1 MPTRGDIISFC
12 AGVFL
17 LYWPYIWCRLKG
29 ENPDSLGLCWDFNRK
44 SAMQTLTVSGFI
56 LAAVTIVA
64 LNWPWEELP
73 RHRDIKTVLSLLG
86 SGLAAA
92 IIEETFFR
100 GWLQPV
106 LARHLK
112 PWAAIVVTN
121 LIFAPIH
128 LFVAPYWISLLVF
141 FPGCIMGWL
150 KYRYKNLFPPALFHF
165 VGNIWAIWFFPM
177 PVKF

>member
-1 MPTRGDIISFC
+1 MGTVISFC

-17 LYWPYIWCRLKG
+17 LYWPYVWCWRRK
-29 ENPDSLGLCWDFNRK
+29 ESPDEYGLRWEFRAGDF
-44 SAMQTLTVSGFI
+44 MQTLAVSAFI
-56 LAAVTIVA
+56 LLALTVVA
-64 LNWPWEELP
+64 INWPWEELP
-73 RHRDIKTVLSLLG
+73 RRRDFWTALDLAA

-106 LARHLK
+106 LERRVSPL
-112 PWAAIVVTN
+112 AAIVITN
-121 LIFAPIH
+121 LVFAPIH
-128 LFVAPYWISLLVF
+128 LIVAPYWISLCTF
-141 FPGCIMGWL
+141 FPGLVMGWL

-165 VGNIWAIWFFPM
+165 VGNIWAIWFFPL